1 MTTPV
6 ETPTDAT
13 PPVRAATGRTWRSRN
28 GLVLRD
34 TVPAPLRR
42 RWALREECPDTGLY
56 AAFAEHVRDHGDR
69 TAVRTPGLA
78 LTYRELDL
86 RVRGMAS
93 ALGALGAGPGDVV
106 GIRLNGGWPA
116 LATDLAVAAVGA
128 VALPWPTGQGTRES
142 HALLEL
148 SRARYMVSDTP
159 LDHRHGPLPYLERLT
174 TVGELLYGD
183 PDGCVPAVVDPEDP
197 ARVLVSSGS
206 EAAPKMTAYSHNAL
220 LGGRGSYVDAVLRGG
235 GAGHDTATGTRQ
247 DTPGGGDPGTGES
260 AEDGGPAALV
270 LVPLASSFGS
280 FGLVAL
286 ARCGATLH
294 LLDRFDPGAALRA
307 VTDWRPTHVVAVP
320 TMLGRIADHPTVPG
334 EDLGS
339 LRAVVSSGAPLT
351 STVLAAA
358 LRRFG
363 RPVTNVYGSSDG
375 VNCRITWTGSD
386 GDVRR
391 VGHPDPRVT
400 DLRVCGADDRPLPAG
415 HSGEIQARGPMSPLA
430 YVGAP
435 DLDLRYRTDD
445 GWIRTGDLG
454 VFDADG
460 SLRVLDRIRQTVI
473 RGGWTISPA
482 EVEEELHTHPHVAE
496 AACVPVPDPDLGER
510 LCAFLVQRPG
520 TEPLTVVA
528 LSAYLTG
535 ERGLARRKLPELV
548 LHLDRLPLGAT
559 GKVCRRTLAAAA
571 LARPPEDPVRAPRR

>member
-1 MTTPV
+1 M
-6 ETPTDAT
+6 ETPTDET
-13 PPVRAATGRTWRSRN
+13 TPVRAAAGRTWRSRD

-42 RWALREECPDTGLY
+42 RWARREECPDTGLY

-69 TAVRTPGLA
+69 TAVRTPDVA
-78 LTYRELDL
+78 LTYRDLDL
-86 RVRGMAS
+86 RVRAMAS

-106 GIRLNGGWPA
+106 GIRLTGGWPA
-116 LATDLAVAAVGA
+116 LAADLAVAALGA

-148 SRARYMVSDTP
+148 SRARYLVSDTP

-220 LGGRGSYVDAVLRGG
+220 LGGRGTYVDAVLRGTG
-235 GAGHDTATGTRQ
+235 TSTSAGTGDGAGDC
-247 DTPGGGDPGTGES
+247 
-260 AEDGGPAALV
+260 PAALV

-430 YVGAP
+430 YVGAA

-482 EVEEELHTHPHVAE
+482 EVEEELDTHPHVAE

-510 LCAFLVQRPG
+510 LCAFLVQRPD
-520 TEPLTVVA
+520 TAPLTVA
-528 LSAYLTG
+528 ELSAYLTG

-571 LARPPEDPVRAPRR
+571 LARQPEDPVRAPRR